1 MESYLLHKNPHNLIS
16 HFVLLCCQ
24 YFSPLV
30 LSKRA
35 SHINHSFLLACGHF
49 YWPWYWTSISCW
61 LEGIVGHIETID
73 STLSTGKSTCNVY
86 QNRPLVACF
95 KMNHREKNISMFMQI
110 INLAH
115 FTSSAKFKSKQP
127 VPLYVLLWNPEK
139 KESCYIFF

>member
-1 MESYLLHKNPHNLIS
+1 MGSYLLHKNPHNLIS

-49 YWPWYWTSISCW
+49 HWPWYWTSILCW

-73 STLSTGKSTCNVY
+73 STLSTGKSEGPYTCNVY
-86 QNRPLVACF
+86 QNRPLVAC
-95 KMNHREKNISMFMQI
+95 KGIRQCLCQEK
-110 INLAH
+110 
-115 FTSSAKFKSKQP
+115 TKFLRLK
-127 VPLYVLLWNPEK
+127 LLWCIRVLVSWREEHSNF
-139 KESCYIFF
+139 Y